1 MNSATE
7 AACNKRRLRAIRV
20 IRSHGD
26 KHWYADARLTSFLRT
41 YQRVG
46 YVPGPL
52 LAVFLLVALLAAVG
66 VGRARQSGLRAAA
79 FLFSS
84 SSVVLLLAS
93 VAVTVF
99 SWRYQLPQLVLL
111 PPAAAIGLT
120 ALTTTRDTGA
130 TPAATETTARFWR
143 RRRPG

>member
-1 MNSATE
+1 MHDKPKAQG
-7 AACNKRRLRAIRV
+7 AQRAVLVYVSV
-20 IRSHGD
+20 IGCIGAGVIGHSL
-26 KHWYADARLTSFLRT
+26 WQLTRGSFDPQWLWLVALT
-41 YQRVG
+41 
-46 YVPGPL
+46 
-52 LAVFLLVALLAAVG
+52 VALLAAVG

-130 TPAATETTARFWR
+130 TPAATESKAAWA
-143 RRRPG
+143 